1 MDLIHLQTELEKR
14 LPVKRYDHVMRVV
27 DTAKQL
33 ANIHGLSEKK
43 AELAAL
49 FHDIA
54 KAMDKTELLHLL
66 KEAQPDPRL
75 FSFHHELWH
84 APVGALIASKDFG
97 IDDEDLLNA
106 IRSHTTGRAGMSQLE
121 KLIYVSDMIEPG
133 RVFPGVDQLREAAR
147 CDLDTAMTECIVHS
161 IKHLVEKRVAIYP
174 DSIDCY
180 NDNLHIT
187 TQIRREQ

>member
-1 MDLIHLQTELEKR
+1 MDLLHVKSELAKR
-14 LPVKRYDHVMRVV
+14 LPVNRYDHVLRVA
-27 DTAKQL
+27 DTAKHL
-33 ANIHGLSEKK
+33 AKSHNISETK

-54 KAMDKTELLHLL
+54 KALDKTELLQLL
-66 KEAQPDPRL
+66 KEAQQDPRI

-84 APVGALIASKDFG
+84 APVGALIAHKEFG
-97 IDDEDLLNA
+97 IEDEDLLNA

-133 RVFPGVDQLREAAR
+133 RVFPGVEQLREAASTSL
-147 CDLDTAMTECIVHS
+147 DLAMSECIIHS
-161 IKHLVEKRVAIYP
+161 IKHLVSKRVAIYP

-180 NDNLHIT
+180 NENLPISI
-187 TQIRREQ
+187 QIRREQ